1 MLDDIT
7 FHISH
12 MTQLSYLEL
21 SNNRISSLGSKAR
34 DQLERIHVPQIP
46 SIPVN

>member
-1 MLDDIT
+1 
-7 FHISH
+7 

-34 DQLERIHVPQIP
+34 DQLESIFKTSNNLTIDLSGNQIP